1 MKLHEAIDAV
11 LADRPAGMST
21 RELADEIERRG
32 LYLKGDGKPASP
44 GQVKRSGRQQDVQ
57 GSLPQRPPGSHLPR
71 VAPPVGQ
78 VSFATYIRSISWRTD
93 ARTTKARHAEARRPV
108 GGQS

>member
-21 RELADEIERRG
+21 RELADELQRRG
-32 LYLKGDGKPASP
+32 LYLKGDGKPVSP
-44 GQVKRSGRQQDVQ
+44 GQVNARVGNKTYK

-71 VAPPVGQ
+71 VAPPMGR
-78 VSFATYIRSISWRTD
+78 VSFVTYIRSISWRTD
-93 ARTTKARHAEARRPV
+93 ARTAKARHAEARRPV

>member
-11 LADRPAGMST
+11 LADRPAGLST

-44 GQVKRSGRQQDVQ
+44 GQVNARVGNKTYRDHYRKDLLGRIC
-57 GSLPQRPPGSHLPR
+57 L
-71 VAPPVGQ
+71 A
-78 VSFATYIRSISWRTD
+78 
-93 ARTTKARHAEARRPV
+93 
-108 GGQS
+108 

>member
-32 LYLKGDGKPASP
+32 LYLKGDGEPASP
-44 GQVKRSGRQQDVQ
+44 GQVNARVSNKTYRHRYRKDHLGRIC
-57 GSLPQRPPGSHLPR
+57 L
-71 VAPPVGQ
+71 A
-78 VSFATYIRSISWRTD
+78 
-93 ARTTKARHAEARRPV
+93 
-108 GGQS
+108 

>member
-32 LYLKGDGKPASP
+32 LYLKRDGKPASA
-44 GQVKRSGRQQDVQ
+44 GQVNARVGNKTYRNRYRKDHLGRIY
-57 GSLPQRPPGSHLPR
+57 L
-71 VAPPVGQ
+71 A
-78 VSFATYIRSISWRTD
+78 
-93 ARTTKARHAEARRPV
+93 
-108 GGQS
+108 